1 MATRT
6 RKLDPA
12 RLLELAAQ
20 GLTAEG
26 IRAALESEGS
36 NAGVDLVRVRLR
48 EARKEANG
56 TTPAPKPPK
65 AHKDS
70 ATTRRTG
77 QLDRAAELL
86 ESLGEDLQGVLD
98 GWGDAFSES
107 DRAQRFQ
114 AAVDVL
120 ESVTAELADV
130 DVSW

>member
-1 MATRT
+1 MVTRT

-26 IRAALESEGS
+26 IRAALEADGIT
-36 NAGVDLVRVRLR
+36 AGVDLVRVRLR

-56 TTPAPKPPK
+56 ITPVPQVPQVRR
-65 AHKDS
+65 DS
-70 ATTRRTG
+70 ATARRKG
-77 QLDRAAELL
+77 QLDRATELL
-86 ESLGEDLQGVLD
+86 ESLREDLQGVLD

-114 AAVDVL
+114 AAVAIL

-130 DVSW
+130 DVRW

>member
-1 MATRT
+1 MVTRT
-6 RKLDPA
+6 RKLDPT

-26 IRAALESEGS
+26 IRAALEAEGIS
-36 NAGVDLVRVRLR
+36 AGVDLVRVRLR

-56 TTPAPKPPK
+56 ITPAPKAPK
-65 AHKDS
+65 VRRDS
-70 ATTRRTG
+70 ATARRTG
-77 QLDRAAELL
+77 QLDGAAELL
-86 ESLGEDLQGVLD
+86 ESLRKDMQGVLD
-98 GWGDAFSES
+98 GWGDSFSES

-114 AAVDVL
+114 AAVEVL

>member
-56 TTPAPKPPK
+56 TTPAPEVR
-65 AHKDS
+65 KDS
-70 ATTRRTG
+70 ATARRTG
-77 QLDRAAELL
+77 QV
-86 ESLGEDLQGVLD
+86 LQRHQEHRRRPQVRLKEG
-98 GWGDAFSES
+98 
-107 DRAQRFQ
+107 
-114 AAVDVL
+114 
-120 ESVTAELADV
+120 
-130 DVSW
+130 